1 VVDMGGEVG
10 GWVACSTDKGGMVSG
25 RPRPRAKILNRED
38 TCNIYTVQRLSITPV
53 RGCCA
58 G

>member
-1 VVDMGGEVG
+1 MGGEVG